1 MASKTGYQTVCMPE
15 DIIFEILVR
24 LPVKSLLRFK
34 SVRKSW
40 YAIIKTSD
48 FIRRHRVNMENSNN
62 TNLGT
67 FVFEYLDHRLAYYCS
82 DIDMA
87 ATGLRQFL
95 IVSGEN
101 SLNGHDNLGLGIIP
115 CLANSSVSMAD
126 LTFAGSCHGVLC
138 FYHQDVRKG
147 IVLCNPTTRHS
158 KLLGKPLGRRSG
170 TCFVAFGFDAITSD
184 YKVLCVKFFVDA
196 PYYISPEIQVYKRS
210 TNSWK
215 RINSNFISAQSCSL
229 DGSKQ
234 GRYLN
239 GNYYCIGKQ
248 EYQTIVSFD
257 FNKEVFRPIPVPS
270 DDCDTWSTDVIQLD
284 SIRDKLVCI
293 KESNRCRGPTCVK
306 TFKVWVLNDF
316 IANDKNC
323 SWTMLHKFSTANEY
337 DRWVPMAISRNKQFS
352 FISVF
357 NDTKLY
363 NFVTGEIEDWS
374 FGEGIKLTKTDV
386 YKESLISV

>member
-1 MASKTGYQTVCMPE
+1 MASKTRYLTVCMPE

-34 SVRKSW
+34 SVGKSW
-40 YAIIKTSD
+40 YALIKTSD

-67 FVFEYLDHRLAYYCS
+67 FVFEYLDHRLAHYCS
-82 DIDMA
+82 DIDRA

-95 IVSGEN
+95 IVSGES
-101 SLNGHDNLGLGIIP
+101 SLNGHANLGLGIIP
-115 CLANSSVSMAD
+115 CLANSSASMAD
-126 LTFAGSCHGVLC
+126 LTLAGSCHGVLC
-138 FYHQDVRKG
+138 FYHHQNVRKG
-147 IVLCNPTTRHS
+147 IVLCNPATRKS
-158 KLLGKPLGRRSG
+158 KLLPQPLGQRSG
-170 TCFVAFGFDAITSD
+170 TRFVAFGFDAITSD
-184 YKVLCVKFFVDA
+184 YKVLCVNFFVDA
-196 PYYISPEIQVYKRS
+196 PNYTSPEIQVYKRS

-215 RINSNFISAQSCSL
+215 RIDSNFISPQSCVL

-239 GNYYCIGKQ
+239 GCYYCIGK
-248 EYQTIVSFD
+248 YQTIVSFD
-257 FNKEVFRPIPVPS
+257 FNKEVFRPIPVPN

-316 IANDKNC
+316 IANDENY
-323 SWTMLHKFSTANEY
+323 SWTMLHKFSTACEY
-337 DRWVPMAISRNKQFS
+337 DCWVPMAISRQFS

-363 NFVTGEIEDWS
+363 NFVTGEIEDWG
-374 FGEGIKLTKTDV
+374 FGEGIRLTKTDV